1 MNTDQPY
8 GAAMARAIAE
18 SRAAMGVSSPN
29 PPVGAVIVD
38 DAGSVLGVGHTQA
51 AGGAHAEIMALREA
65 GDRARGATAV
75 VTLEPCDHTGRTGPC
90 TRALIDA
97 GIVRV
102 VFALPDPNPEAADG
116 AETLRNA
123 GIDVVTG
130 VGGDAAFNGPLR
142 GWLHRQETGRPYV
155 IVKIAATIDGRV
167 AAPDGTSKWITGRG
181 SREDAHR
188 VRAGMDAIVIGTG
201 TALADNPSL
210 TARKPDGSLVDH
222 QPTRIVV
229 GNRDLPAD
237 AAVLDDSA
245 PTKLVRSHDPHEVL
259 AAVPDALNILVEGGP
274 SVIGAFLAAGLVDEV
289 HAYLAPTILG
299 AGAGAVDDPTVTTLA
314 QAHRFVIVAAQMLD
328 GSNDVKL
335 VLRTHPDV

>member
-38 DAGSVLGVGHTQA
+38 DAGAVLGVGHTQA

-97 GIVRV
+97 GIARV
-102 VFALPDPNPEAADG
+102 VFAVSDPNPEAADG
-116 AETLRNA
+116 ADTLRKA
-123 GIDVVTG
+123 GIDVIVG
-130 VGGDAAFNGPLR
+130 VGGGEAFNGPLR
-142 GWLHRQETGRPYV
+142 GWLHRQETGRPCV
-155 IVKIAATIDGRV
+155 IAKTATTIDGRV
-167 AAPDGTSKWITGRG
+167 AAADGTSRWITGEG
-181 SREDAHR
+181 AREDAHR
-188 VRAGMDAIVIGTG
+188 VRAGMDAIVVGTG

-210 TARKPDGSLVDH
+210 TARKPDGSLYEH

-229 GNRDLPAD
+229 GKRELPDD

-245 PTKLVRSHDPHEVL
+245 PTKLVRSHDPHDVL
-259 AAVPDALNILVEGGP
+259 AAVPDALNVLVEGGP
-274 SVIGAFLAAGLVDEV
+274 AVLGAFLAAGLVDEV
-289 HAYLAPTILG
+289 HAYIAPTILG
-299 AGAGAVDDPTVTTLA
+299 AGANAVDDSTVSTLA
-314 QAHRFVIVAAQMLD
+314 EAHRFVIVQAGLVTPDA
-328 GSNDVKL
+328 DVKL
-335 VLRTHPDV
+335 VLRRHPDL